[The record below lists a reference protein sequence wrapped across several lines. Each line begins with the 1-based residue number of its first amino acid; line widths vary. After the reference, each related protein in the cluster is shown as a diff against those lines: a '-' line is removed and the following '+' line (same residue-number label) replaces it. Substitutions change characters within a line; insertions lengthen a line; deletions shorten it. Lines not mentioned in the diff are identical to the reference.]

1 MTGEK
6 GGCRLRTAAAT
17 VLASFLLSVLLVSCS
32 FGGPASNHLTAI
44 FKSTVSLYPRS
55 EVKVLGMRVG
65 TVDAIKV
72 VNDNRVEVSFTVRKG
87 VALPKAVSAVIVPQS
102 LLGARF
108 VQLYPAWVEGQA
120 KLDPSSPD
128 DRVIPA
134 GRTSVPAEPDEAL
147 AAVNNLLKS
156 LDPAATG
163 RLVTNLNDDLTGN
176 GQNVNDTVRSLAGLA
191 NTLADKDQQLVT
203 LIDNLQQFTT
213 VLDTRESQL
222 GRVMDLFAQTTSLL
236 AQERGTISS
245 LVTGLANV
253 STNALDLIGRH
264 AGPLQEDIK
273 SLSDL
278 VQNLDGN
285 LNNISI
291 LLSSLPTLVAG
302 PNLDSKAGF
311 IAAYNPTYHRIDLRD
326 NLGATVNSLLQ
337 ALGLPLCLSI
347 PLLGT
352 TPQCAPGSIVLPLGL
367 SGPAPAAP
375 TSPTGGKALGGAAG
389 GMPASPLASVL
400 NLLGNGGS
408 ATPQVA
414 AYGRVAPPPVVARR
428 GALAAVA
435 RFAHGALG
443 RLW

>member
-1 MTGEK
+1 
-6 GGCRLRTAAAT
+6 
-17 VLASFLLSVLLVSCS
+17 
-32 FGGPASNHLTAI
+32 
-44 FKSTVSLYPRS
+44 
-55 EVKVLGMRVG
+55 MRVG
-65 TVDAIKV
+65 TVDSIKV
-72 VNDNRVEVSFTVRKG
+72 MDDNRVEVSFTVHNN
-87 VALPKAVSAVIVPQS
+87 VPLPKAVSAVIVPQS

-108 VQLYPAWVEGQA
+108 VQLYPAWVEGQPR
-120 KLDPSSPD
+120 LDPTSPN

-134 GRTSVPAEPDEAL
+134 QRTSVPAEPDEAL

-163 RLVTNLNDDLTGN
+163 RLVTNLNNDLTGN

-203 LIDNLQQFTT
+203 LIDNLQQFTS

-253 STNALDLIGRH
+253 STNALDLITRH
-264 AGPLQEDIK
+264 AAPLQEDIK

-278 VQNLDGN
+278 VQTLDGN
-285 LNNISI
+285 LNNVSI
-291 LLSSLPTLVAG
+291 LLSSLPQLVAG

-326 NLGATVNSLLQ
+326 GLGATVNGLLQ

-352 TPQCAPGSIVLPLGL
+352 TPQCAPGSILLPLGL
-367 SGPAPAAP
+367 SGTAPAAT

-389 GMPASPLASVL
+389 GPPVSPLASVL

-408 ATPQVA
+408 AAPQIA
-414 AYGRVAPPPVVARR
+414 AYGRTAPPPAAAPHRGLVAAAAR
-428 GALAAVA
+428 LA
-435 RFAHGALG
+435 RSALG
-443 RLW
+443 ELW